1 MKSPAP
7 SAEGRHQV
15 DAIMQRISKAVG
27 FFIAPVPT
35 DGSPSPATGLLIQV
49 KGKQYFVTA
58 LHNFFHDYGN
68 MEQVVKSW
76 EETRFMFRDPR
87 FGRTESMNE
96 AAYQVRPQFG
106 TMLSLYLS
114 DDGLLID
121 KKHDLLAV
129 RVDGSLDVF
138 ASAEFLDIEEQ
149 SFTQDLKTG
158 VSLLMVGVTLSS
170 VVDAPGFGKTLIP
183 QMDHVR
189 FDADID
195 TSGTTHE
202 WYSPEYFFMQF
213 SLAQDGYDAKGF
225 SGAPIFVNRD
235 PSPGELWMPSPRV
248 AGIVLRYFRTK
259 SLVIAVKIRTVI
271 DLLEKSESLSEH
283 S

>member
-1 MKSPAP
+1 MQTPAP

-15 DAIMQRISKAVG
+15 DALMQRISRAVG
-27 FFIAPVPT
+27 FFIAPLPT
-35 DGSPSPATGLLIQV
+35 DGSPSPATGLLVQV

-58 LHNFFHDYGN
+58 LHNFFHDYGK

-96 AAYQVRPQFG
+96 AARLVRPQLG
-106 TMLSLYLS
+106 TMLPLYLS
-114 DDGLLID
+114 DDGLLFD
-121 KKHDLLAV
+121 EKHDLLAV
-129 RVDGSLDVF
+129 RVDGSLEAF
-138 ASAEFLDIEEQ
+138 AHAEFLDIEEQ
-149 SFTQDLKTG
+149 SFTKDLESG

-170 VVDAPGFGKTLIP
+170 VVDAPDFGPTLIP

-189 FDADID
+189 FDADTD

-202 WYSPEYFFMQF
+202 WYSAEYFFMRF
-213 SLAQDGYDAKGF
+213 SLVQDGYDAKGF
-225 SGAPIFVNRD
+225 SGAPVFVNKE
-235 PSPGELWMPSPRV
+235 PSSGELWMPSPRV
-248 AGIVLRYFRTK
+248 TGIVLRYFRSK
-259 SLVIAVKIRTVI
+259 SLLIAVKIGTVI
-271 DLLEKSESLSEH
+271 DLLRKTETLAEH